1 MATVNGAKQM
11 GLADHIG
18 TLESGKFADI
28 TAINLNH
35 VNTSPVYDP
44 VSTLI
49 YSAQA
54 SQVSHVWVAG
64 QLNVEDGKLTNT
76 NAKILKDKA
85 HHWAAKIQA
94 A

>member
-1 MATVNGAKQM
+1 MATVNGAKQI
-11 GLADHIG
+11 GLIDHIG

-28 TAINLNH
+28 TAVNLNH
-35 VNTSPVYDP
+35 VNTIPVYDP

-64 QLNVEDGKLTNT
+64 KLNVEDGKFTHTNEE
-76 NAKILKDKA
+76 ILKDKA
-85 HHWAAKIQA
+85 QHWAEKIQTA
-94 A
+94 